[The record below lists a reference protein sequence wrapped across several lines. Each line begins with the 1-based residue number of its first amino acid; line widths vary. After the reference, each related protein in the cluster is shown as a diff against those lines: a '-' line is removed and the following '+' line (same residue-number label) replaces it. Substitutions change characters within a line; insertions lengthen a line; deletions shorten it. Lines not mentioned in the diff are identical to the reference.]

1 MGLKCPSCGAD
12 NAQGKLFCFKCGTKL
27 IHPKAGVVAA
37 NGGGGPARLPE
48 GVVALDTGP
57 KRRKGG
63 KIGGI
68 VVLVVLIVLGGA
80 VFLGMQPVDYPRA
93 PSGGEGLDALMSRY
107 QTLGSDLTRKG
118 EVEFEFGEAEL
129 NYLWDKAWP
138 MMQGMV
144 NRGGIASVQG
154 LRVRLP
160 GDRISQYAE
169 LLIKGKRVYLRQDT
183 KVWTEDGEVKTKVI
197 GGAVGKLPLPG
208 PLAELVASKLMKE
221 QEPLPMAGAGGQGLY
236 FDKVDVQPGKIFVRI
251 TTDSVLTGGRAGRM
265 VEEARAAV
273 REKRYGEAF
282 RTFRKLIEEYPDSE
296 YAAMVRSDFNALL
309 EEADRRLGAA
319 DAAYQ
324 TGDYAEALRD
334 YGFVSQNFPGTDAAE
349 KAAARLSDMRT
360 DPAVQRH
367 LREAEQEAEINSKFQ
382 LAENLLNAG
391 KYDRAAAAYRAIVE
405 EYPGS
410 PYAEKARERLRD
422 LGER

>member
-27 IHPKAGVVAA
+27 IHPKAGAA
-37 NGGGGPARLPE
+37 AGNGGGGPVRLPE
-48 GVVALDTGP
+48 GVVAMDTGP

-63 KIGGI
+63 TIGGI
-68 VVLVVLIVLGGA
+68 VVLVILILLGGV

-93 PSGGEGLDALMSRY
+93 PSGGEGLDSLMNRY
-107 QTLGSDLTRKG
+107 QALGADLTRKG

-138 MMQGMV
+138 MIQGMV
-144 NRGGIASVQG
+144 NRGGIATVQG
-154 LRVRLP
+154 VRVRIP
-160 GDRISQYAE
+160 GDRVSQYAE
-169 LLIKGKRVYLRQDT
+169 LSIKGKRVYLRQDSRM
-183 KVWTEDGEVKTKVI
+183 WTEDGEVKTKVV
-197 GGAVGKLPLPG
+197 GGAIGKLPLPG
-208 PLAELVASKLMKE
+208 PLAKLLASKLMKE

-251 TTDSVLTGGRAGRM
+251 TTDSVVTGGRPGRM
-265 VEEARAAV
+265 LEEARTAV

-282 RTFRKLIEEYPDSE
+282 LTFRTLLEDYPDSE
-296 YAAMVRSDFNALL
+296 YAAMARSDYNALL
-309 EEADRRLGAA
+309 EEVDRRLGAA

-324 TGDYAEALRD
+324 TGDYAEALRE
-334 YGFVSQNFPGTDAAE
+334 YSFVSQSFPGTDAAK
-349 KAAARLSDMRT
+349 KAAARISDMRT

-367 LREAEQEAEINSKFQ
+367 LLEAEREAEINSKFQ

-391 KYDRAAAAYRAIVE
+391 KYDRAAAAYREIVE
-405 EYPGS
+405 KYPNS
-410 PYAEKARERLRD
+410 PYAEKAMQRLRD
-422 LGER
+422 LGE